1 MSEAQ
6 AIEADVRAL
15 KDESDAGEQTGAL
28 IERLNARIAAFLAAG
43 DTIVWIEAEYEA
55 LVRLFLEGGDEV
67 VSLDPDPDVDLG
79 WYGRFEM
86 RACPREG
93 LWVYRKGRF
102 GHVSGHIVT

>member
-6 AIEADVRAL
+6 AIEADVQAL
-15 KDESDAGEQTGAL
+15 QAEYESGGDTGPL
-28 IERLNARIAAFLAAG
+28 IERLNARIAEFLARG
-43 DTIVWIEAEYEA
+43 DTIEWIEAEFGA

-79 WYGRFEM
+79 WYGEFEV